1 MLGALPYKAIVAAD
15 FEFEFGGRD
24 GNRPR
29 PVCMVAKE
37 LRSGREWR
45 IWRGEFPSQPPFST
59 GPDTLFVAFV
69 ASAELGCFRSL
80 GWPMPVRILDLYA
93 EFRNRVNGIIGDR
106 GLIAAMNY
114 FGLDAMSVVHKQQMV
129 DLILAGGPWTDQ
141 ERTGIFDYCA
151 GDVDALERLLPVM
164 LPQIDL
170 PRALLRGRYMA
181 AASAMEWN
189 GVPIDM
195 TTLKLLR
202 AHWNDIKDRLIT
214 DIDADF
220 GVYEGINFREHLFEQ
235 LLVRLGIPWERL
247 ESGRLCLQDEVW
259 REMARAYPI
268 ISPLRELRH
277 ALSDLRLNDLS
288 VGDDGTNRTP
298 LWAFGSK
305 TGRNQPSNSKYIF
318 GPSVWLRG
326 LIKPPPGYAVAYIDW
341 SSQEVGI
348 AAVARELPHYAWRQQ
363 VPKLLVV
370 VAAPCFPSQVPYEA
384 LQ

>member
-15 FEFEFGGRD
+15 FEFGGRD

-220 GVYEGINFREHLFEQ
+220 GVYEGINFREHLFEHCSSDSASHGNGWKADAYACKT
-235 LLVRLGIPWERL
+235 RCG
-247 ESGRLCLQDEVW
+247 
-259 REMARAYPI
+259 ARWHAPTRSSRRCASFDTRYPI
-268 ISPLRELRH
+268 
-277 ALSDLRLNDLS
+277 
-288 VGDDGTNRTP
+288 
-298 LWAFGSK
+298 
-305 TGRNQPSNSKYIF
+305 
-318 GPSVWLRG
+318 
-326 LIKPPPGYAVAYIDW
+326 YA
-341 SSQEVGI
+341 
-348 AAVARELPHYAWRQQ
+348 
-363 VPKLLVV
+363 
-370 VAAPCFPSQVPYEA
+370 
-384 LQ
+384 